1 MSTQVLTSLRDY
13 LYGTLSP
20 ANMWWL
26 AEQLKQH
33 ALSMQR
39 QTPYTQEDI
48 NAIIDESER
57 QLAEGKYKT
66 HDEVFKELFETEAV

>member
-1 MSTQVLTSLRDY
+1 M
-13 LYGTLSP
+13 
-20 ANMWWL
+20 
-26 AEQLKQH
+26 KQH